1 MIGEDKFAVVA
12 IVMAIIF
19 CGLAVYLILLDRKLT
34 RIEKKQQELLTNKN
48 EPKKI

>member
-19 CGLAVYLILLDRKLT
+19 TGLALYLFLLDRKLS
-34 RIEKKQQELLTNKN
+34 RIEKKQKELIENKN
-48 EPKKI
+48 GSK